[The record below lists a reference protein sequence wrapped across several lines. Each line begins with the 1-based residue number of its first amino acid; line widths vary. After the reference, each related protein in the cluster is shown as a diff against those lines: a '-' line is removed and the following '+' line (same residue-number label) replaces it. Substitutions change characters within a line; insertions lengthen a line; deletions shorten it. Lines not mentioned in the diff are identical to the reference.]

1 MKLYRD
7 QDNNIYAYEDDGSQ
21 DHLIGDKIA
30 ITQTEADDINRDQ
43 ETARLAR
50 LDWAEQRR
58 QAYPTI
64 GDQLDA
70 LYHAGLFPPEMAE
83 QIRAVKQR
91 YPKTPQ
97 ENS

>member
-30 ITQTEADDINRDQ
+30 ITQTEADAINRDQ
-43 ETARLAR
+43 ETARLAS

-58 QAYPTI
+58 LSYPTI
-64 GDQLDA
+64 GEQLDA
-70 LYHAGLFPPEMAE
+70 LYHAGVFPEHMAE
-83 QIRAVKQR
+83 RIRAVKQQ
-91 YPKTPQ
+91 YPKP
-97 ENS
+97 